1 MPIITI
7 ELQLSIEDLL
17 NAVQQLT
24 DPELDLFVSQV
35 IELQEQRQGTNKAK
49 TEVELS
55 TKKTTLNVFTETQK
69 RYAEL
74 LAKRQAKTLT
84 PEEYRELIH
93 LTKQVKK

>member
-7 ELQLSIEDLL
+7 ELQLSIEDLF

-35 IELQEQRQGTNKAK
+35 TALQEQRRGTIAAK
-49 TEVELS
+49 TEGELV
-55 TKKTTLNVFTETQK
+55 TQTTPNVFTETQK